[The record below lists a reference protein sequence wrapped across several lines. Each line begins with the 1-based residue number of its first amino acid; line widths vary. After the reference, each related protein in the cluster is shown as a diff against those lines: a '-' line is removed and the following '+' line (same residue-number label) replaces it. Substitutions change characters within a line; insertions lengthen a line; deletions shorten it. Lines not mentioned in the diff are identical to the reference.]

1 MSSVEWLQEAVRV
14 LVAERQAL
22 HRRHADRDELEVNRL
37 ELVGR
42 QQQLSLALIDRHVHH
57 ADRDAA

>member
-1 MSSVEWLQEAVRV
+1 MANVESLQDAVRV

-22 HRRHADRDELEVNRL
+22 HERRAVHDELEANRV
-37 ELVGR
+37 ELVAR
-42 QQQLSLALIDRHVHH
+42 QQQLSEALIARHLPR

>member
-1 MSSVEWLQEAVRV
+1 MTSVEYLEQAVRV

-22 HRRHADRDELEVNRL
+22 HEREASRDELEANRL

-42 QQQLSLALIDRHVHH
+42 QHQLSLALIDRYLRR